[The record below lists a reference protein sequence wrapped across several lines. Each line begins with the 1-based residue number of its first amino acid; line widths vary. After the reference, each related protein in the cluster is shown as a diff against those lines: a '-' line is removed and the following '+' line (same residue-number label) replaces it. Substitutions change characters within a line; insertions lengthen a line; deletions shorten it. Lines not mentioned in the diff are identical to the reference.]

1 MPVNRP
7 TDRSGM
13 PESMSPIFTLIVSL
27 LVFIALRVPIAF
39 SIALASMLTIW
50 QLGLPLTSVVNQM
63 FASINAFPLLAV
75 PFFLLLGRLMN
86 DGGITDRLLAFA
98 DATVGHIRG
107 GLGHINV
114 MVSMMFASL
123 SGSGAADTASIGAV
137 MIPAMKKAGYPAAFA
152 VALTAASSV
161 LGGIIPPSILM
172 VIYGAFGNVSIGALF
187 LGGIVPGL
195 LIGISQMAYTYHV
208 ARKIGIRP
216 EGRFSFGQVARTGVL
231 ATPPMILP
239 IVIIGGITLGI
250 FTATEAAAIAV
261 VVGLALAML
270 VYRAIS
276 VGQLPRILS
285 DSVIAYSLP
294 MFAVAAAG
302 IMGWLISYLG
312 VANDVA
318 AFVMSVTDTRIGLM
332 LLVAGFLLVI
342 GTVLSPVTAVIIFL
356 PVIQQI
362 ASVGGIDQVHMG
374 LIVVL
379 TLTLGLITP
388 PYGICLLIATQ
399 IGNVAMPRAF
409 LAIAPLI
416 LLVMLIIV
424 AGILIPSLFLFLPQ
438 TFLPDAFPQLRR

>member
-1 MPVNRP
+1 MP
-7 TDRSGM
+7 
-13 PESMSPIFTLIVSL
+13 PIFTLIASFLILIV
-27 LVFIALRVPIAF
+27 LRVPIAF

-63 FASINAFPLLAV
+63 FASINSFPLLAV

-86 DGGITDRLLAFA
+86 DGGITDRLLKFA
-98 DATVGHIRG
+98 DSTVGHVRG

-137 MIPAMKKAGYPAAFA
+137 LIPAMKKAGYPAAFA

-187 LGGIVPGL
+187 LGGIVPGI
-195 LIGISQMAYTYHV
+195 LIGLSQMGYTYYI
-208 ARKIGIRP
+208 ARKLDIRP
-216 EGRFSFGQVARTGVL
+216 EGSFSMCNVARTGVQAL
-231 ATPPMILP
+231 PPMILP
-239 IVIIGGITLGI
+239 IIILGGITLGI

-261 VVGLALAML
+261 VIGLVLAM
-270 VYRAIS
+270 VIYRSIS
-276 VGQLPRILS
+276 IWQVPRILS

-302 IMGWLISYLG
+302 IMGWLISYMG
-312 VANDVA
+312 IARDVA
-318 AFVMSVTDTRIGLM
+318 AFMISVTQTRIGLM
-332 LLVAGFLLVI
+332 LMVGAFLLMI

-356 PVIQQI
+356 PIIQQI
-362 ASVGGIDQVHMG
+362 ANVGGIDHVHMG

-399 IGNVAMPRAF
+399 IGNVSTPRAF
-409 LAIAPLI
+409 VAIAPLI
-416 LLVMLIIV
+416 LLVLLIIV
-424 AGILIPSLFLFLPQ
+424 AGILFPQLFLFVPQ
-438 TFLPDAFPQLRR
+438 TFMPDAFPGLR